1 MSFLQ
6 FNKPVSRG
14 IVIVVASLAS
24 LAGAVLTPTVSAQ
37 NAEAVELA
45 GIRHSLDQI
54 LGLLR
59 DYLQQTQKRDSAS
72 MLSDRLTVGERRLA
86 SLEQDLKD
94 FMAQRV
100 KAEARITELRNQMS
114 STEQMA
120 KMDRTGQVMAQVQP
134 TLAKNLEEIDQLN
147 LQVSQLNQRIFG
159 LESDVTERRTA
170 LQTVEQAL
178 DRQLGLR

>member
-1 MSFLQ
+1 MSNFQL
-6 FNKPVSRG
+6 PRTISRRVA
-14 IVIVVASLAS
+14 VIVAALAFV
-24 LAGAVLTPTVSAQ
+24 AGALMTPTVSAQ

-45 GIRHSLDQI
+45 GIRQSLNQI
-54 LGLLR
+54 LGLLQE
-59 DYLQQTQKRDSAS
+59 YLQQTQKRDSAS
-72 MLSDRLTVGERRLA
+72 MLSDRLTAGERRLT

-94 FMAQRV
+94 FMAQRQ
-100 KAEARITELRNQMS
+100 KAETRITELRNQMS

-147 LQVSQLNQRIFG
+147 LQVSQLSQRITG
-159 LESDVTERRTA
+159 LESEVTERRA
-170 LQTVEQAL
+170 SIQTIEQAL